1 MAVVDIEA
9 LTRVAKSYND
19 QLRALPVMAG
29 MNTAA
34 EFGFNFIEVEN
45 EDVEIT
51 FERKGGV
58 TRPYQAGTSKKVS
71 ELGHFVERSL
81 KPTMSYCSIDD
92 SILNYK
98 EKKVISNAGETV
110 DSVSKKHPLERKII
124 ENIVASYN
132 EDIALGVFT
141 YAYDATGLVPAKSY
155 DGLYTK
161 LLAHIGAG
169 EVSVAKNNM
178 YNTGAIVA
186 PASATDT
193 TAYDQAVA
201 LLSAAHPLLRS
212 GVANWYIGSI
222 PWSYIRA
229 AYKNKVKAFSDP
241 TSEQVM
247 TALKDDASFPL
258 LNRITKPTFGV
269 GDFSFVIKP
278 GLIDLGIN
286 TKAAA
291 QFVQVRQIDP
301 DPNIVNFWLQAAF
314 GTRWKS
320 NHAKVFICNDRP
332 LASVSGMAGDY

>member
-1 MAVVDIEA
+1 MPVVDIEA
-9 LTRVAKSYND
+9 LTRVAKTYNN
-19 QLRALPVMAG
+19 QLRTLPVMAG

-34 EFGFNFIEVEN
+34 EFGFNFIEVAN

-58 TRPYQAGTSKKVS
+58 AKPYLAGVEKKTS
-71 ELGHFVERSL
+71 ELGHFVERNL
-81 KPTMSYCSIDD
+81 KPKLSYCCLDD

-98 EKKVISNAGETV
+98 EKNVLSNAGEPV
-110 DSVSKKHPLERKII
+110 DLVAKKHPLERTII
-124 ENIVASYN
+124 ENVVASYN

-193 TAYDQAVA
+193 TAYEQAVA
-201 LLSAAHPLLRS
+201 MLSAAHPLLRA
-212 GVANWYIGSI
+212 GVANWYIGST

-229 AYKNKVKAFSDP
+229 AYKNKVKAFADP

-247 TALKDDASFPL
+247 MALKDDASFPS
-258 LNRITKPTFGV
+258 LNRITKPTFGI
-269 GDFSFVIKP
+269 GDFSFVMKP
-278 GLIDLGIN
+278 GFIDLGVN

-291 QFVQVRQIDP
+291 QFVQVRQIDK
-301 DPNIVNFWLQAAF
+301 DPNIVNFWLQA
-314 GTRWKS
+314 GWDTRWKS
-320 NHAKVFICNDRP
+320 NHAKIFLCNDRP